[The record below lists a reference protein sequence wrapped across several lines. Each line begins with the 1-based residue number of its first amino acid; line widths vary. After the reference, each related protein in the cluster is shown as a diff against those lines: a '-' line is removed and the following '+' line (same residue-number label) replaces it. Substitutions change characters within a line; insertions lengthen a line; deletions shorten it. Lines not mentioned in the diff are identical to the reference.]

1 MPEVIAPPL
10 GSLDAAE
17 ARKWARVFGG
27 VCRIAL
33 S

>member
-1 MPEVIAPPL
+1 VIAPPL
-10 GSLDAAE
+10 RGVDA
-17 ARKWARVFGG
+17 RDVKKWAQVFGG